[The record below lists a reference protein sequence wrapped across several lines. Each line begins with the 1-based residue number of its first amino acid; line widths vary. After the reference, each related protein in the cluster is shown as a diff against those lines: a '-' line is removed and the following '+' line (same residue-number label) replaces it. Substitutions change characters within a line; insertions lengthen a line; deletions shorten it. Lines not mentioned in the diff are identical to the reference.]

1 MYSVLFQI
9 GAFAVIKMNTTR
21 GILVGC
27 LLSGGIIFFFV
38 ISKIGQKLQ
47 SKHEA
52 KLEAEKMDTEK
63 SVESLEISSL
73 QDTSQEIKY
82 PKISSL

>member
-9 GAFAVIKMNTTR
+9 GAFAVIPMTTNR

-27 LLSGGIIFFFV
+27 LLTGGIIFFFV

-63 SVESLEISSL
+63 SVESLDISSL
-73 QDTSQEIKY
+73 QDTNQEIKY
-82 PKISSL
+82 PNISSL